1 MTIQP
6 CADILARD
14 VSLFAGSTYTTPIET
29 VPLAAVLQRIQD
41 ETYRTA
47 VASLRNLV

>member
-14 VSLFAGSTYTTPIET
+14 VSLFVGSMHTIAIEI

-47 VASLRNLV
+47 VASLRTLV